1 MPTLAPLVSSTPLED
16 HAQREALSLAGQAV
30 VAVQVGR
37 PALRLERLQL
47 RPHAELRLACP
58 PLPEALRGHRP
69 LLEETAMLTLA
80 GDAALQILD
89 PSWCGSALVPAREL
103 LRAAARDDDEAAVA
117 PAYAE
122 VLLARARALL
132 RRAWPQVQVVAA
144 GLLEHGALD
153 AAEVATRVRCASGV
167 AGRTMN

>member
-1 MPTLAPLVSSTPLED
+1 MPSPASLAAPAPTPD
-16 HAQREALSLAGQAV
+16 QAQRRALALAAQAV
-30 VAVQVGR
+30 LAVQVGR
-37 PALRLERLQL
+37 PALRLTRVQL
-47 RPHAELRLACP
+47 RPGAELQLACP

-80 GDAALQILD
+80 GDAALQVSD
-89 PSWCGSALVPAREL
+89 PSHRGPALAAATEL
-103 LRAAARDDDEAAVA
+103 LRQSARDEDEAAVA

-122 VLLARARALL
+122 VLQARARALL

-144 GLLEHGALD
+144 GLLEHGALTGD
-153 AAEVATRVRCASGV
+153 EVATRLRCVSGV